1 MTALSGETAILES
14 DLFLWDDESASVF
27 LLEINVATKLSLFTF
42 FVCLLTIK
50 EHSSFPLNKVCIS
63 QKTWL
68 HETRFLLMSLKEISD
83 FSQLIAFLIIV
94 PLTLLLPISPIPIIP
109 PGMYKCHGMSF
120 TEQRGER
127 PFSLFQHFSTRR
139 LDPHIFRRIRKSIFF
154 ERATFPRELFFS
166 SLWIWI
172 NLD

>member
-1 MTALSGETAILES
+1 MTKVLPFSY
-14 DLFLWDDESASVF
+14 
-27 LLEINVATKLSLFTF
+27 LLEINVATKLSLLTF

-50 EHSSFPLNKVCIS
+50 EHRFFHLNKVCIS

-68 HETRFLLMSLKEISD
+68 HETRFLLMPLKEISD

-94 PLTLLLPISPIPIIP
+94 PLPLLLLISPIPIIP

-127 PFSLFQHFSTRR
+127 PFSLFQHSAP
-139 LDPHIFRRIRKSIFF
+139 LGSPHISLNSEVDFLK
-154 ERATFPRELFFS
+154 RATFPRELFFP
-166 SLWIWI
+166 SLRIWI
-172 NLD
+172 NLE